1 MRDSKFPYYF
11 SNALSMLIPRFVY
24 RAQAKRLLLTL
35 NGAEKQHCLE
45 RVNYYNKCEQLFS
58 VDSQEQSYAEIG
70 EFKKTKGWT
79 YFFDTRQVVRYFP
92 SEFTFNYI
100 NGDVTHKH
108 SMPLSALQF
117 K

>member
-1 MRDSKFPYYF
+1 MKDSKFPYYF

-58 VDSQEQSYAEIG
+58 VDSQEQSYAEQKAGLI
-70 EFKKTKGWT
+70 FSIRAKL
-79 YFFDTRQVVRYFP
+79 YAI
-92 SEFTFNYI
+92 S
-100 NGDVTHKH
+100 H
-108 SMPLSALQF
+108 LSLRLTISTAM
-117 K
+117 

>member
-1 MRDSKFPYYF
+1 MKDSKFPYYF

-70 EFKKTKGWT
+70 EFKNCLLYTS
-79 YFFDTRQVVRYFP
+79 P
-92 SEFTFNYI
+92 SPRDPKI
-100 NGDVTHKH
+100 
-108 SMPLSALQF
+108 SRMPSSA
-117 K
+117 